1 MVTMSYNFGSFT
13 MNIDYYYY
21 CEYVA
26 VHMSA
31 LFYYKLEIYCLHPKI
46 KLSDKNA
53 IADAFQLSIEIAQ
66 YTTSEHFRME
76 L

>member
-1 MVTMSYNFGSFT
+1 MNYNFGSFT
-13 MNIDYYYY
+13 MNIDCYYY

-26 VHMSA
+26 GHVSA
-31 LFYYKLEIYCLHPKI
+31 LFYNKLEIYCLHPKF

-53 IADAFQLSIEIAQ
+53 IADAFQLSTEIPQ
-66 YTTSEHFRME
+66 HTTSEHFRME